1 MVMRVWT
8 IPILG
13 AVAFSLAVPASAD
26 ARPRFGPAA
35 VLGVFTGML
44 GGFRPSFGHH
54 RRSVAR
60 PSNDQRGDDT
70 PRAERRP
77 AASAN
82 LDRTGPVLDRSGPVF
97 WPSASADLV
106 EYVFFPKGKDD
117 RFWAYGIGAIV
128 DDAFAPSDAD
138 DARVLQARASVR
150 KEDLLRKEDLPRKE
164 DLASKDGGMALPAKE
179 PESSAG
185 LCGNEGEAATA
196 DGLIERIEQIIQP
209 REAQRDVLEQLRTAV
224 TQAVERIKAAC
235 PAAMPANP
243 AERLKAIEDRIWAM
257 RNALLTLRLPFEKF
271 YESLTEEQHARLH
284 GGDNLDVGA
293 RVADGRDQMCGEPA
307 AAAGMADGPARAIER
322 AVRPTQEQRAS
333 LEALRLRSA
342 GMAQLIITSCRAYP
356 LAGDMGRF
364 AAVTD
369 RLDVMLFAAMTISP
383 ALVDFYDSLNDKQ
396 KTSLERTM
404 RQLRRSF
411 GRPGDNS

>member
-1 MVMRVWT
+1 MVMRAWS

-13 AVAFSLAVPASAD
+13 VVIFSLIAPAPAD

-60 PSNDQRGDDT
+60 PSNDQRGDDP
-70 PRAERRP
+70 PRVERRP

-82 LDRTGPVLDRSGPVF
+82 LDRAGPILDRGGPVF

-128 DDAFAPSDAD
+128 DGAFSISDAD
-138 DARVLQARASVR
+138 DARVLQARASIR
-150 KEDLLRKEDLPRKE
+150 KEDLVN
-164 DLASKDGGMALPAKE
+164 KDGDTVLPAKE

-185 LCGNEGEAATA
+185 LCGNEGEAAIA
-196 DGLIERIEQIIQP
+196 DGLVERIEQTIQP

-243 AERLKAIEDRIWAM
+243 AERLKAIQDRIWAM

-271 YESLTEEQHARLH
+271 YESLTEEQHSRLH

-293 RVADGRDQMCGEPA
+293 RVAGGRDQMCGEPA
-307 AAAGMADGPARAIER
+307 AVAGMADGPARAIER
-322 AVRPTQEQRAS
+322 AVRPTQQQRAS

-342 GMAQLIITSCRAYP
+342 GMAQLIMSSCRAYP
-356 LAGDMGRF
+356 LTGDIGRF
-364 AAVTD
+364 AATSD
-369 RLDVMLFAAMTISP
+369 RLDVMLFAAMTLSP
-383 ALVDFYDSLNDKQ
+383 ALLDFYDSLNDKQ
-396 KTSLERTM
+396 RTTLERTI
-404 RQLRRSF
+404 RQLRRS

>member
-8 IPILG
+8 IPIVG
-13 AVAFSLAVPASAD
+13 AVAFSLAAPAPAD

-44 GGFRPSFGHH
+44 GGFRPSFGHQ
-54 RRSVAR
+54 RRSAAR

-70 PRAERRP
+70 PRVERRP

-82 LDRTGPVLDRSGPVF
+82 LDRTGAVLDRSGPLF

-117 RFWAYGIGAIV
+117 RFWGYGIGAIV
-128 DDAFAPSDAD
+128 DGAFAPSDAD

-150 KEDLLRKEDLPRKE
+150 KEDLLRKEHLV
-164 DLASKDGGMALPAKE
+164 STDGGTAPPAKE

-235 PAAMPANP
+235 PAAMPATP

-271 YESLTEEQHARLH
+271 YGSLTEEQHARLH

-307 AAAGMADGPARAIER
+307 AVAGMADGPARAIER
-322 AVRPTQEQRAS
+322 AVRPTQQQRAS

-342 GMAQLIITSCRAYP
+342 GMAQLIMTSCRAYP

-383 ALVDFYDSLNDKQ
+383 ALVDFYDSLDDKQ

-404 RQLRRSF
+404 RELRRSF
-411 GRPGDNS
+411 GRPGNNS

>member
-1 MVMRVWT
+1 MRAWT
-8 IPILG
+8 IPIVA
-13 AVAFSLAVPASAD
+13 AVGISLAVPATAD

-77 AASAN
+77 PASAN
-82 LDRTGPVLDRSGPVF
+82 LDRTEPERTGPVF
-97 WPSASADLV
+97 WPSAPADLV
-106 EYVFFPKGKDD
+106 EYVFLPKGKDD
-117 RFWAYGIGAIV
+117 RFWTYGIGAIV
-128 DDAFAPSDAD
+128 EGAFATSDAD

-150 KEDLLRKEDLPRKE
+150 KEDPVRKEE
-164 DLASKDGGMALPAKE
+164 LANKNGDTDTALSARE
-179 PESSAG
+179 PVSSAG
-185 LCGNEGEAATA
+185 LCSNDGKAIA
-196 DGLIERIEQIIQP
+196 DGLIERIAQTMQP
-209 REAQRDVLEQLRTAV
+209 REAQRALLEQIRTAV

-235 PAAMPANP
+235 PAAVPANP

-257 RNALLTLRLPFEKF
+257 RDALLTLRLPFEKF
-271 YESLTEEQHARLH
+271 YESLSQEQLSRLH
-284 GGDNLDVGA
+284 GADDLDIGA

-307 AAAGMADGPARAIER
+307 AVAGMADGPARAIDR
-322 AVRPTQEQRAS
+322 AVRPTQQQRAS
-333 LEALRLRSA
+333 LEALRLRAA
-342 GMAQLIITSCRAYP
+342 GMAQLIMSSCRAYP
-356 LAGDMGRF
+356 FSGHMGRF

-383 ALVDFYDSLNDKQ
+383 ALLVFYESLDDKQ
-396 KTSLERTM
+396 KASLERTI
-404 RQLRRSF
+404 RQLRRS
-411 GRPGDNS
+411 GRTSNNS